1 MMTRNQIMAKVLFS
15 NRLVSEAQVQ
25 AYWQKI
31 DSAHDLGQLLVEA
44 GVLDSQ
50 TYQAVAKYVSDLEV
64 KLSAAEKAKSEKPKS
79 AFERPAAHAEPAKEN
94 LAQKE
99 SAPAPKKEPEPV
111 KEAPAVALEG
121 NNPYGQSTVTSVQI
135 EKVEGLEQTS
145 MASVTVAATA
155 PETKADE
162 AETLPDR
169 FEIESGEGAVS
180 VPDQLSAESSLVQIL
195 AYARK
200 RGASDVYLSESS
212 PAYMRAFGKM
222 VLMAEDLFGT
232 SALSRLLSEAKHGF
246 ADGYEPVVGT
256 DFSKSFAL
264 AGAGRNRLTVTW
276 NETVPSLS
284 IRLIASDAIPLSEL
298 ALPPF
303 CADFLNLSRG
313 LVLIAGPSES
323 GRSMTLGTLGEAIL
337 QSRPILATSIEKPIE
352 RLLAGGAG
360 LIVQKEI
367 GLHSLSGKSAIE
379 DAVLAGSH
387 LILFDHL
394 DSAEEL
400 WALLKASSAGAL
412 VLAVATGNDVRG
424 LLSRLLLENE
434 AESGLASALADELK
448 GVIVQHLIP
457 APKEG
462 YAVAVEALKVNSSVA
477 NLIRRQD
484 LNSIPSMIASAKNL
498 GQSLDDS
505 LEALVKEGEIRGEDA
520 WSRSL
525 NRRRFA
531 AYRPTH
537 SRRS

>member
-15 NRLVSEAQVQ
+15 NRLVTEAQVQ
-25 AYWQKI
+25 AYWNKI
-31 DSAHDLGQLLVEA
+31 DESHDLGQLLVEA
-44 GVLDSQ
+44 GAIDPQ
-50 TYQAVAKYVSDLEV
+50 TYKAVEQYVSELEV
-64 KLSAAEKAKSEKPKS
+64 RLNSAEKSKPKS
-79 AFERPAAHAEPAKEN
+79 AFERPAAQASEPAKEN
-94 LAQKE
+94 PAKNSKE
-99 SAPAPKKEPEPV
+99 SSAPKPKEPA

-121 NNPYGQSTVTSVQI
+121 NNPYGQSTITSVQI

-145 MASVTVAATA
+145 MAAVSVAATA
-155 PETKADE
+155 PEPKKDE
-162 AETLPDR
+162 AEALPDR

-180 VPDQLSAESSLVQIL
+180 VPDQLSDESSLVQIL

-200 RGASDVYLSESS
+200 CGASDVYLSESS
-212 PAYMRAFGKM
+212 PACMRTYGKM
-222 VLMAEDLFGT
+222 VPMLENPFGA
-232 SALSRLLSEAKHGF
+232 SALSKLLSEAKHGF
-246 ADGYEPVVGT
+246 ADGYEPIVGT

-284 IRLIASDAIPLSEL
+284 IRLIASEAMPLSEL
-298 ALPPF
+298 SLPPF
-303 CADFLNLSRG
+303 CADFLNMSRG

-337 QSRPILATSIEKPIE
+337 QSRAILATSIEKPIE
-352 RLLAGGAG
+352 RLLSGGAG

-367 GLHSLSGKSAIE
+367 GLHSRSGKSAVE
-379 DAVLAGSH
+379 DAVLAGSR

-394 DSAEEL
+394 DTVEEL
-400 WALLKASSAGAL
+400 WALLKASSSGAL
-412 VLAVATGNDVRG
+412 VLAVATGSDVHG

-434 AESGLASALADELK
+434 DDCGLASALADELK
-448 GVIVQHLIP
+448 GVVVQHLIP
-457 APKEG
+457 VSKSEG
-462 YAVAVEALKVNSSVA
+462 YALAVEALKVNSTVA
-477 NLIRRQD
+477 NQIRRRE
-484 LNSIPSMIASAKNL
+484 LNSIPSTIASGKNL

-505 LEALVKEGEIRGEDA
+505 LEALVKEGLIRGEDA
-520 WSRSL
+520 WNRSL